1 MPLKLLISRRRQIAA
16 IARAH
21 HTIILL
27 SVVTTAD
34 ARTTRSFTPASA
46 IMPADYLWTCACGG
60 FTAELAGE
68 PVFDFNC
75 HCRAMRD
82 ATRAAAP
89 RAR

>member
-1 MPLKLLISRRRQIAA
+1 MPVDRQIA
-16 IARAH
+16 
-21 HTIILL
+21 
-27 SVVTTAD
+27 SVDRWHAVHERRDGGPGTTLPAGVK
-34 ARTTRSFTPASA
+34 RFTPASA
-46 IMPADYLWTCACGG
+46 TMPADYLWTCACGG